1 MSTTKTHLEG
11 VADKVAGNIKKNVGK
26 AIDNEQ
32 MQAEGAARE
41 LQGDAAIA
49 ASRAQENA
57 AGKVDEVVGAV
68 KRNVGEAI
76 DNQQMQV
83 EGAARE
89 LKGKARQAI
98 NR

>member
-41 LQGDAAIA
+41 LHGEAQVAAA
-49 ASRAQENA
+49 RAQESA
-57 AGKVDEVVGAV
+57 GGKVDEVVGAV
-68 KRNVGEAI
+68 KRRVGEAI
-76 DNQQMQV
+76 DNEQMQV

-98 NR
+98 S